1 MANDNGIGPE
11 LEARIHRR
19 KFVDMLR
26 GRLGAVFSNLDG
38 ASDAAIV
45 EWYRAFRNVSTEVL
59 EDAASRA
66 IERHAEARLQ
76 PAMFREFVDEALRD
90 VTLRRTLVVDSD
102 VCRSPSCA
110 QCGGKGTFPRTVEVG
125 GTRHE
130 LTVICTGA
138 KT

>member
-1 MANDNGIGPE
+1 MTTPYNDPAF
-11 LEARIHRR
+11 EAREHRR
-19 KFVDMLR
+19 RFIDMIR

-45 EWYRAFRNVSTEVL
+45 EWYRAFRQVPNDVL

-76 PAMFREFVDEALRD
+76 PASFREFVDEALRD
-90 VTLRRTLVVDSD
+90 ATLRRTLVVDSE

-110 QCGGKGTFPRTVEVG
+110 QCGGRGTFPRTVEVG